1 MEKTALRRVNVRA
14 VIYYKGEILA
24 VKHKD
29 GDGNASPHYST
40 PGGGL
45 EPGESLVAG
54 VRREIIEE
62 TGIEPMV
69 GRLLFIQ
76 QFRSRRRN
84 YREELE
90 FFYLVENPQDYMA
103 VDLSTTTHGEA
114 EIAVCEFVNPGQ
126 VDILPTFLKTIDL
139 DDYVTNVRS
148 PYLFVEL

>member
-1 MEKTALRRVNVRA
+1 MATPHHTTLH
-14 VIYYKGEILA
+14 LA
-24 VKHKD
+24 
-29 GDGNASPHYST
+29 AAW
-40 PGGGL
+40 
-45 EPGESLVAG
+45 SLVNHWLPASG
-54 VRREIIEE
+54 ARLLKKLVSNLWL
-62 TGIEPMV
+62 V

-114 EIAVCEFVNPGQ
+114 EIAVCEFVNPSQ